1 MARQASTGSHKFFR
15 EVLRTGDPSLISSML
30 ETMEKNRNIVHTDIA
45 NLVFYMQ
52 GGVDVNDAYMLSIQQ
67 RKIMNKV
74 IQAHYEAMSNKKNSK
89 LI

>member
-1 MARQASTGSHKFFR
+1 
-15 EVLRTGDPSLISSML
+15 ML
-30 ETMEKNRNIVHTDIA
+30 ETMEKNRNIVHSDIA

-52 GGVDVNDAYMLSIQQ
+52 GGVDVGDAYLLSIQQ

-74 IQAHYEAMSNKKNSK
+74 IQNHYEAMSNKKGSK